1 LGQVNLWILVLIL
14 PLTALS
20 YLTEGEMVFS
30 YLRSKKFIQGVRPWT
45 LMRVSLEMNFVN
57 HLLPSGGV
65 SGISYGTWRMG
76 RFGVSSGRAT
86 MAQMVRYVAG
96 FAATIV
102 LLVVSVVLV
111 TIDGGVN
118 RWMIFMSSGLV
129 SGMIIV
135 TLLAMYLLKSPSRI
149 VAFATYMA
157 KHLNRI
163 VKKLT
168 FGRVSRLLK
177 RQAVETFFM
186 EMHDDYR
193 SIARERKLLLKPF
206 LWGVAFTAIGILQY
220 SVTFLALGEA
230 VNPAAILIGYSLA
243 SVAGFAVATPGGV
256 GAYEAVMVLVLG
268 ASGTKQGT
276 AIAGVM
282 LARVLILLITIA
294 LGYVYYQA
302 TLMKYGKRNTP
313 AQR

>member
-1 LGQVNLWILVLIL
+1 
-14 PLTALS
+14 
-20 YLTEGEMVFS
+20 
-30 YLRSKKFIQGVRPWT
+30 
-45 LMRVSLEMNFVN
+45 MRVSLEMNFVN